1 MGEIGGNDYNFWFFK
16 PGNPRETPNQYMP
29 DVVGH
34 IGAAVQE
41 VINLGAKAVLV
52 PGNFPIGCVP
62 QYLSMFQ
69 SNSHSD
75 YDEHGCLVWFNDF
88 SKKHNQ
94 LLQQEVARLRSQNPG
109 VKIIYADYFGAATQF
124 VQNPHSYCESSSMIL
139 MLPSCH
145 GTDRFTDV
153 NNLPFWDDDDVAG
166 IDNPLVSCCG
176 GDGQYH
182 TGKGC
187 DKAAKIWGRPGN
199 FASWDGIHMTEKAY
213 SIIAQGVLNGP
224 YADTP
229 LLKAC

>member
-1 MGEIGGNDYNFWFFK
+1 MPAPSHLDLQLESFKKVLARIAPGDAAAKSLGDSLVVMDEIGSNDYNFWFFK

-29 DVVGH
+29 IVVGH

-41 VINLGAKAVLV
+41 VISLGAKAVLV

-69 SNSHSD
+69 SNSILD
-75 YDEHGCLVWFNDF
+75 YDEHGCLVWFNNF

-109 VKIIYADYFGAATQF
+109 IKIIYADYFGAAMQF
-124 VQNPHSYCESSSMIL
+124 VQTAQSY
-139 MLPSCH
+139 
-145 GTDRFTDV
+145 G
-153 NNLPFWDDDDVAG
+153 
-166 IDNPLVSCCG
+166 
-176 GDGQYH
+176 GQYH
-182 TGKGC
+182 TGKGY
-187 DKAAKIWGRPGN
+187 DKAAKIWGNPGY

-213 SIIAQGVLNGP
+213 SIIAQGVLNGS